1 MPIGKAFPLG
11 PTGLR
16 GRSAECAT
24 LDRLVASVRVGESR
38 ALVLRGEAGIGKTA
52 LLDYLA
58 ESASDLQVVRAAGMQ
73 SEMELPSASVHQL
86 CAPMLD
92 RLGALPGP
100 QCAALEV
107 VFGLSAGPAP
117 DGFLVALA
125 VLGLL
130 SATAEQCPLVCV
142 VDDAQWLDQASARTL
157 GFVARR
163 LVAEHVGLVFAEREL
178 SAALG
183 NVPTLEVNGLRN
195 GDARALLNSPFPTI
209 LDERVRDRLVAETR
223 GNPLALLELPR
234 GMSANE
240 LAGRFG
246 GVGALGANSISS
258 RIEETFR
265 QRLAALPAE
274 TRQLLLVAAAEP
286 TGDPR
291 LLWGGA
297 KRLGIGA
304 ASVGP
309 AQADGLLEVG
319 GRVTF
324 RHPLVRSAVYGSAS
338 EQDRRAVHLV
348 LAEATDHEVDP
359 DRRVWHLASA
369 TQGPDEAV
377 ASELVDSAGR
387 AQARGGVAAAAAFL
401 QRSVT
406 LTADPALRADRAL
419 AAAQANMAAGA
430 FDAALSLL
438 ATVEVGRPDQLQS
451 ARVVLLRGQIA
462 FASLRGREAPPLLL
476 AAAKRLERLDLDLA
490 RTTYLEALTASSFA
504 GRLASD
510 GGVLA
515 AAHAA
520 LAATPAVGPPRV
532 PDLLL
537 DGLAMLVTKNYG
549 AGTPLVSRAL
559 AILRASEELAEDAPR
574 WHFLGSQAAVAVW
587 DFESWRALLT
597 LHVAHARREGALAAL
612 PMALS
617 SLAGVRVFEGD
628 FAEAASLVT
637 EVEAISEAA
646 GVRPAPYGAVVLAVY
661 QAPEQDLLRMISEDA
676 DGVLA
681 RGEGMALTLA
691 EVAVATFYNS
701 NCRYEE
707 ALTFAQHA
715 AEDPDELWLVPWIL
729 PELIEAAARS
739 GNLET
744 AAHALRRQTDSTR
757 ASGSY
762 WGRGAEARATALLS
776 HGDEAERLYLKA
788 IAQFEGTPMRMD
800 SARTKLLFGEWL
812 RTENRRVDA
821 RVQLRVA
828 YEMFAAIGADAFAER
843 ARRELMATGEHV
855 RKHSVET
862 RDDLTAQETQIAR
875 LARDGLT
882 NPEIGSRLFLS
893 PRTIEWHLR
902 KVFTKLGVGSRRELM
917 KALPVLDATSA

>member
-1 MPIGKAFPLG
+1 MPIGNALPIGLA
-11 PTGLR
+11 GLR
-16 GRSAECAT
+16 GRTAECAT
-24 LDRLVASVRVGESR
+24 LDRLVASVRGGESR
-38 ALVLRGEAGIGKTA
+38 ALVLRGEAGVGKSA

-58 ESASDLQVVRAAGMQ
+58 GAASDLQVMRAAGME
-73 SEMELPSASVHQL
+73 SEMELPSASVHLL

-92 RLGALPGP
+92 RLGALPGA
-100 QCAALEV
+100 QREALEV

-125 VLGLL
+125 ALGLL
-130 SATAEQCPLVCV
+130 SATAEQRPLVCV

-163 LVAEHVGLVFAEREL
+163 LGEEHVGLVFAEREP
-178 SAALG
+178 SAALE

-195 GDARALLNSPFPTI
+195 GDARALLNSLFPRI
-209 LDERVRDRLVAETR
+209 LDEGVRDRLIAETR

-234 GMSANE
+234 GMSAKE
-240 LAGRFG
+240 LAGG
-246 GVGALGANSISS
+246 LGVLGANSIPI
-258 RIEETFR
+258 RIEESYR
-265 QRLAALPAE
+265 QRLTALPAE

-291 LLWGGA
+291 LLSRA
-297 KRLGIGA
+297 AERLGIAA

-309 AQADGLLEVG
+309 AEADGLLEVG

-324 RHPLVRSAVYGSAS
+324 HHPLVRSAVYGSAS
-338 EQDRRAVHLV
+338 EHDRRAVHLV
-348 LAEATDHEVDP
+348 LAEETDREVDP
-359 DRRVWHLASA
+359 DRRVWHRASA
-369 TQGPDEAV
+369 TQGPDESV

-401 QRSVT
+401 ERSVT
-406 LTADPALRADRAL
+406 LTGDPELRADRAL
-419 AAAQANMAAGA
+419 AASEASMAAGA

-438 ATVEVGRPDQLQS
+438 ATVEGGRTNQLQR
-451 ARVVLLRGQIA
+451 ARVDLLRGQIA

-490 RTTYLEALTASSFA
+490 RTTYLQALTASTFA
-504 GRLASD
+504 GRLASE
-510 GGVLA
+510 GSRLA
-515 AAHAA
+515 AARAA
-520 LAATPAVGPPRV
+520 LEAPPAAEPPRV

-537 DGLAMLVTKNYG
+537 DGLAMLMTKDYA

-559 AILRASEELAEDAPR
+559 GILRASEELAEDGPL
-574 WHFLGSQAAVAVW
+574 WYFLGSQAAVAVW

-597 LHVAHARREGALAAL
+597 LHVAHAHSEGGLAAL

-617 SLAGVRVFEGD
+617 SLGGVRVFEGD

-637 EVEAISEAA
+637 EVEAISEAT

-661 QAPEQDLLRMISEDA
+661 QASEQDLLRMISEDA
-676 DGVLA
+676 DGILN
-681 RGEGMALTLA
+681 RGEGMALTLGQ
-691 EVAVATFYNS
+691 VARATFYNS

-707 ALTFAQHA
+707 ALTFAQQA

-729 PELIEAAARS
+729 PEVIEAAARS

-744 AAHALRRQTDSTR
+744 AAQALSRQTDSTC
-757 ASGSY
+757 ASGTY
-762 WGRGAEARATALLS
+762 WARGAEARATALLS
-776 HGDEAERLYLKA
+776 HGDEAERLYLEA
-788 IAQFEGTPMRMD
+788 IAQFEGTPMRLD

-812 RTENRRVDA
+812 RREHRRVDA
-821 RVQLRVA
+821 RLQLRA
-828 YEMFAAIGADAFAER
+828 AFKMFAAIGADAFAER

-855 RKHSVET
+855 RKRSVET
-862 RDDLTAQETQIAR
+862 RDDLTAQETHIAR
-875 LARDGLT
+875 LARDGFS
-882 NPEIGSRLFLS
+882 NAEIGSRLFLS
-893 PRTIEWHLR
+893 TRTVEWHLG
-902 KVFTKLGVGSRRELM
+902 KVFPKLGIRSRRELM
-917 KALPVLDATSA
+917 KALPVLDGTSA

>member
-24 LDRLVASVRVGESR
+24 LDRMVASVRVGESR
-38 ALVLRGEAGIGKTA
+38 ALVLRGEAGVGKTA

-58 ESASDLQVVRAAGMQ
+58 GSASDLQVVRAAGVE

-86 CAPMLD
+86 CSPMLD

-100 QCAALEV
+100 QGEALAV

-130 SATAEQCPLVCV
+130 SATAEQRPLVCV

-163 LVAEHVGLVFAEREL
+163 LVAEHVGLVFAECEP

-195 GDARALLNSPFPTI
+195 GDARALLNSPFPRV

-240 LAGRFG
+240 LAGGFG
-246 GVGALGANSISS
+246 TSATKSISS
-258 RIEETFR
+258 RIEASYR

-274 TRQLLLVAAAEP
+274 TRLVLLLAAAEP

-291 LLWGGA
+291 LLWRAAG
-297 KRLGIGA
+297 RLGLAA
-304 ASVGP
+304 ASVSP
-309 AQADGLLEVG
+309 AQADGLLDVG
-319 GRVTF
+319 ARVTF

-348 LAEATDHEVDP
+348 LAEATDREVDP

-369 TQGPDEAV
+369 TQGPDESV

-401 QRSVT
+401 ERSVA
-406 LTADPALRADRAL
+406 LTGDPALREARAL

-438 ATVEVGRPDQLQS
+438 ATVEVDRPDQLRS
-451 ARVVLLRGQIA
+451 ARVDLLRGQIA
-462 FASLRGREAPPLLL
+462 FASSRGREAPPLLL
-476 AAAKRLERLDLDLA
+476 AAAKRLERLDPDLA
-490 RTTYLEALTASSFA
+490 RATYLQALTASSFA
-504 GRLASD
+504 GRLASE

-515 AAHAA
+515 TAHAA
-520 LAATPAVGPPRV
+520 LAAPPAPEPPGV

-537 DGLAMLVTKNYG
+537 DGLAMLVTKDHA

-559 AILRASEELAEDAPR
+559 AVLRASDELAEEGLP

-597 LHVAHARREGALAAL
+597 LHVARAYREGALAGL

-628 FAEAASLVT
+628 FAGAATLVA
-637 EVEAISEAA
+637 EVEASA
-646 GVRPAPYGAVVLAVY
+646 RPRGYVLRHTGLWCSRCTR
-661 QAPEQDLLRMISEDA
+661 PPSK
-676 DGVLA
+676 
-681 RGEGMALTLA
+681 
-691 EVAVATFYNS
+691 TFYERS
-701 NCRYEE
+701 VKT
-707 ALTFAQHA
+707 LTGSS
-715 AEDPDELWLVPWIL
+715 
-729 PELIEAAARS
+729 PE
-739 GNLET
+739 
-744 AAHALRRQTDSTR
+744 
-757 ASGSY
+757 
-762 WGRGAEARATALLS
+762 GRDWR
-776 HGDEAERLYLKA
+776 
-788 IAQFEGTPMRMD
+788 
-800 SARTKLLFGEWL
+800 
-812 RTENRRVDA
+812 
-821 RVQLRVA
+821 
-828 YEMFAAIGADAFAER
+828 
-843 ARRELMATGEHV
+843 
-855 RKHSVET
+855 
-862 RDDLTAQETQIAR
+862 
-875 LARDGLT
+875 
-882 NPEIGSRLFLS
+882 
-893 PRTIEWHLR
+893 
-902 KVFTKLGVGSRRELM
+902 
-917 KALPVLDATSA
+917 

>member
-1 MPIGKAFPLG
+1 MPIGKLFPLG

-16 GRSAECAT
+16 GRDAECAT
-24 LDRLVASVRVGESR
+24 LDRMVASVRLGESR

-58 ESASDLQVVRAAGMQ
+58 GSASDLQVVRAAGME

-100 QCAALEV
+100 QREALEV
-107 VFGLSAGPAP
+107 VFGLSAGPVP

-130 SATAEQCPLVCV
+130 SAMAQQCPLLCV
-142 VDDAQWLDQASARTL
+142 VDDAQWLDQASATTL

-163 LVAEHVGLVFAEREL
+163 LVAEHVGLVFAEREP

-183 NVPTLEVNGLRN
+183 NVPTLEINGLRN
-195 GDARALLNSPFPTI
+195 GDARALLNSPFPRI

-240 LAGRFG
+240 LAGGF
-246 GVGALGANSISS
+246 GALEANSISS
-258 RIEETFR
+258 RIEESYR

-274 TRQLLLVAAAEP
+274 TRRLLLVAAAEP
-286 TGDPR
+286 TGDTR
-291 LLWGGA
+291 LLWRA
-297 KRLGIGA
+297 AERLGIAA

-319 GRVTF
+319 VRVTF
-324 RHPLVRSAVYGSAS
+324 RHPLVRSTVYGSAS

-348 LAEATDHEVDP
+348 LAEATNREVDP

-401 QRSVT
+401 ERSVT
-406 LTADPALRADRAL
+406 LTGDPALRADRAL

-438 ATVEVGRPDQLQS
+438 ATVEVGRPNELQS
-451 ARVVLLRGQIA
+451 ARVDLLRGQIA
-462 FASLRGREAPPLLL
+462 FASLRGRDAPPLLL
-476 AAAKRLERLDLDLA
+476 AAAKRFERLDLDMA
-490 RTTYLEALTASSFA
+490 RATYLEALTASTFA
-504 GRLASD
+504 GPLARE

-515 AAHAA
+515 TAHAA
-520 LAATPAVGPPRV
+520 LAAPPAAEPPGV

-537 DGLAMLVTKNYG
+537 DGLAMLITKDYG

-559 AILRASEELAEDAPR
+559 AVLAASEQLAEDGLP

-587 DFESWRALLT
+587 DFESWRAFLT
-597 LHVAHARREGALAAL
+597 LHVAHARRVGALAAL

-628 FAEAASLVT
+628 FAEAASLVA
-637 EVEAISEAA
+637 EVEAISAAA

-676 DGVLA
+676 DEVLA
-681 RGEGMALTLA
+681 RGEGMALTLGQ
-691 EVAVATFYNS
+691 VARATFYNS

-707 ALTFAQHA
+707 ALAFAQQS
-715 AEDPDELWLVPWIL
+715 AENPDELWLVPWIL

-757 ASGSY
+757 ASGTY

-776 HGDEAERLYLKA
+776 HGDEAERLYLEA

-812 RTENRRVDA
+812 RRENRRVDA
-821 RVQLRVA
+821 RLQLRAA
-828 YEMFAAIGADAFAER
+828 YEMFAAIGADDFAER

-855 RKHSVET
+855 RKRTVET
-862 RDDLTAQETQIAR
+862 RDDLTAQESQIAR

-893 PRTIEWHLR
+893 PRTVEWHLR

>member
-1 MPIGKAFPLG
+1 MPTAKALPLG
-11 PTGLR
+11 PAGLR
-16 GRSAECAT
+16 GRRAECAT
-24 LDRLVASVRVGESR
+24 LDQLVASVRVGESR
-38 ALVLRGEAGIGKTA
+38 ALVLRGEAGVGKTA
-52 LLDYLA
+52 LLDYLVG
-58 ESASDLQVVRAAGMQ
+58 SASDLQVVRASGME

-100 QCAALEV
+100 QRESLEV

-130 SATAEQCPLVCV
+130 SATAEQRPLVCV

-163 LVAEHVGLVFAEREL
+163 LVAEHVGLVFAEREP

-195 GDARALLNSPFPTI
+195 GDARALLNSPFPRI

-240 LAGRFG
+240 LASGF
-246 GVGALGANSISS
+246 GALGANSISS
-258 RIEETFR
+258 RIEESYR

-286 TGDPR
+286 TGDPT
-291 LLWGGA
+291 LLWRA
-297 KRLGIGA
+297 AERLGIAA
-304 ASVGP
+304 ASVEP

-319 GRVTF
+319 GRVIF

-348 LAEATDHEVDP
+348 LAEATDREVDP
-359 DRRVWHLASA
+359 DRRAWHLASA

-377 ASELVDSAGR
+377 ASELIDSAGR
-387 AQARGGVAAAAAFL
+387 AQARGGIAAAAAFL
-401 QRSVT
+401 ERSVT
-406 LTADPALRADRAL
+406 LTGDPALRADRAL
-419 AAAQANMAAGA
+419 AAAQAHMVAGA

-438 ATVEVGRPDQLQS
+438 ATVEFGRPDQLQS
-451 ARVVLLRGQIA
+451 ARVDVLRGQIA

-476 AAAKRLERLDLDLA
+476 AAAKRLERLDLNLA
-490 RTTYLEALTASSFA
+490 RTTYLEALTASTFA
-504 GRLASD
+504 GRLGSE

-515 AAHAA
+515 TAHAA
-520 LAATPAVGPPRV
+520 LAAPPAAEPPRV

-537 DGLAMLVTKNYG
+537 DGLAMLITKDYR
-549 AGTPLVSRAL
+549 AGTPLISRAL
-559 AILRASEELAEDAPR
+559 AVLRAPDELAEDGLP

-587 DFESWRALLT
+587 DFESWRGLLT
-597 LHVAHARREGALAAL
+597 LHIARARMLGALAAL

-617 SLAGVRVFEGD
+617 SLAGARVFEGD
-628 FAEAASLVT
+628 FAEAASLVA

-646 GVRPAPYGAVVLAVY
+646 GVRPAPYGAVVLAAY
-661 QAPEQDLLRMISEDA
+661 QAPERVLLRTIGEDA
-676 DGVLA
+676 GEVLA
-681 RGEGMALTLA
+681 RGEGMALTLGQ
-691 EVAVATFYNS
+691 VARATFYNS
-701 NCRYEE
+701 DCRYDE
-707 ALTFAQHA
+707 ALTFAQQA

-744 AAHALRRQTDSTR
+744 AAQALRRQTDSTR
-757 ASGSY
+757 ASGTY
-762 WGRGAEARATALLS
+762 WARGAEARATALLS
-776 HGDEAERLYLKA
+776 HGDEAERLYLEA

-812 RTENRRVDA
+812 RRENRRVDA
-821 RVQLRVA
+821 RLQLRAA
-828 YEMFAAIGADAFAER
+828 YETFAAIGADVFAER

-855 RKHSVET
+855 RKRSVET

-893 PRTIEWHLR
+893 PRTVEWHLR
-902 KVFTKLGVGSRRELM
+902 KVFTKLGLGSRKELM